1 MSNGSTAQQ
10 MMQSGMSEAKKDL
23 RQAGAEFKNNTARQL
38 LEQWVKIFSGRD
50 AGRDST
56 RGFSAYV
63 AILNEA
69 HILKT
74 DECIKRLAMK
84 ISYNHRITVFS
95 DLSAAVQK
103 FVWISHLTST
113 T

>member
-1 MSNGSTAQQ
+1 
-10 MMQSGMSEAKKDL
+10 MQSGMSEAKKDL

-95 DLSAAVQK
+95 DSSAAVQK
-103 FVWISHLTST
+103 FVLISHLTST

>member
-1 MSNGSTAQQ
+1 
-10 MMQSGMSEAKKDL
+10 MSEAKKDL

-74 DECIKRLAMK
+74 DECIKRFKL
-84 ISYNHRITVFS
+84 
-95 DLSAAVQK
+95 K
-103 FVWISHLTST
+103 FAKHEIKASFQIHPLLYRNLC
-113 T
+113 